1 MNKFKHRDAL
11 ILGGILVI
19 VTIYWALYSSSIF
32 LRRFAA
38 IWWIFL
44 FYAAMRWTIKTF
56 LGEVNFRRDS
66 FVDVVFLLITVFY
79 LYTPYIKVF
88 FLWRLPENITFDP
101 FLDLFVIL
109 LIIVHFILWSMLVHY
124 RIVYIERNSKSFTF
138 GERLKITGIVEI
150 LFILLLVTLKI
161 IQMLGISSWG

>member
-1 MNKFKHRDAL
+1 MNKFKHRDAA
-11 ILGGILVI
+11 ILGGILII

-56 LGEVNFRRDS
+56 LGEGNFRRDN
-66 FVDVVFLLITVFY
+66 FVDVVLLLITVFY
-79 LYTPYIKVF
+79 LYTPYIKNF
-88 FLWRLPENITFDP
+88 FLWRLPENITSAP

-109 LIIVHFILWSMLVHY
+109 LIIVRFILWSMLVHY
-124 RIVYIERNSKSFTF
+124 RIVYLERNGKSFTF
-138 GERLKITGIVEI
+138 KERLKITGIIEF

-161 IQMLGISSWG
+161 VQMLDITF